1 MSWWRRGDD
10 EGWTL
15 IRRFAVLSFL
25 VIGATS
31 AALSFVLASV
41 LERDMLAREW
51 QVTGTYVRLE
61 AARYLR
67 PEDFAN
73 PHAAGAQARF
83 RAFHEELMRVPET
96 IRLKV
101 FDPGMTIIWSDES
114 RLVGHR
120 FGDNPQLVKA
130 LQGETVAHLETKSTK
145 TENEFETTRR
155 FVELY
160 VPLVFPPREGVAG
173 IAEIYKSPEGLFA
186 NIARGRRI
194 VVATS
199 LAGGVL
205 LWASLSGIVRAAA
218 RRIGR
223 QHRDLQRQSRE
234 LAAANEELRTVQEQL
249 VAAERLAAVG
259 EVVAAVAHG
268 IRNPLANVRASAQLA
283 LLDCRACGPAAAAA
297 ANIGNAISEV
307 DRLGAR
313 VTDLL
318 RFVRPAERR
327 RERVDLNDVVTE
339 TLRLM
344 KERLAGGNVRVVEQL
359 DPALPSIVADFAL
372 LEQAVG
378 ALVENALDAMEREG
392 TLTVTTGVAPGG
404 GEAFVE
410 VADTGPGI
418 PAARLA
424 DVFTLFYT
432 TKARGTGLG
441 LALAKKFVEGY
452 GGTLAVTSREGEGAR
467 FRATFPVA
475 EG

>member
-1 MSWWRRGDD
+1 MGWRSTDR
-10 EGWTL
+10 EGGAL
-15 IRRFAVLSFL
+15 IGRFAVLSFL
-25 VIGATS
+25 VIAVTT
-31 AALSFVLASV
+31 AVLSYVLASS

-61 AARYLR
+61 AARFLR
-67 PEDFAN
+67 PGDFAS
-73 PHAAGAQARF
+73 PRDDGAEARF
-83 RAFHEELMRVPET
+83 REFYEQMMRVPET
-96 IRLKV
+96 IRVKV
-101 FDPGMTIIWSDES
+101 FDTDGTILWSDEA
-114 RLVGHR
+114 RLIGQR
-120 FGDNPQLVKA
+120 FVDNPQLA
-130 LQGETVAHLETKSTK
+130 LALHGETIAHLETKATK
-145 TENEFETTRR
+145 TENQFETRKR

-160 VPLVFPPREGVAG
+160 VPLVFPPDARVAG
-173 IAEIYKSPEGLFA
+173 IAELYKAPEGVFA

-194 VVATS
+194 VVGTS

-205 LWASLSGIVRAAA
+205 LWASLFGIVRAAG
-218 RRIGR
+218 RRIER
-223 QHRDLQRQSRE
+223 QHRDLQQQSRE
-234 LAAANEELRTVQEQL
+234 LAAANDELRTVQEQL

-283 LLDCRACGPAAAAA
+283 LLDCRQCSPAAAAE
-297 ANIGNAISEV
+297 NITHAISEV

-313 VTDLL
+313 VGDLL

-327 RERVDLNDVVTE
+327 SERLDLNEVVTE

-344 KERLAGGNVRVVEQL
+344 KERFAAGNVRVVDRL
-359 DPALPSIVADFAL
+359 DAAAPPIVADFAL
-372 LEQAVG
+372 LEQALG
-378 ALVENALDAMEREG
+378 ALVENALDAMNGEG
-392 TLTVTTGVAPGG
+392 TLTVTTGT
-404 GEAFVE
+404 EAVGSRVFVE
-410 VADTGPGI
+410 VTDTGPGI
-418 PAARLA
+418 PPASLR

-452 GGTLAVTSREGEGAR
+452 DGTLTVTSRPGEGAR